1 MSDADPSVETP
12 RDAVPPR
19 RERIRNLRKRRRRR
33 RGRRAYVRSVQ
44 FLPSLATLGNALCG
58 FAAIYVA
65 TLSPEVVQSDPLARA
80 VAGNRFIIAVY
91 LLALAMFFDAI
102 DGRLARL
109 ARHTTDFGGQ
119 LDSLADAISFGVAPA
134 VIALHV
140 FKFDGVE
147 VPLAV
152 SRLIWAIGGLYV
164 ACALLRL
171 ARFNVSNEHAEE
183 NHMSFLGL
191 PSPGAAGGVL
201 GAVLI
206 QQDLLLE
213 ARLAGEGAWGS
224 FLAWAAVAMTIAL
237 PIILCSCALLMV
249 ANLRYPHF
257 VNKYLRGN
265 KSFGRIV
272 ASLVILLGLVV
283 AHRYTLGVAG
293 LLFAALG
300 PIAWAGRKLRR
311 TPAA

>member
-1 MSDADPSVETP
+1 MTHAREPGPS
-12 RDAVPPR
+12 R
-19 RERIRNLRKRRRRR
+19 RARIRELRKRRRHR

-65 TLSPEVVQSDPLARA
+65 TLSPEVVQADPLAQTI
-80 VAGNRFIIAVY
+80 AGNRFIIAVY

-119 LDSLADAISFGVAPA
+119 LDSLADAVSFGAAPA
-134 VIALHV
+134 IIALHV

-147 VPLAV
+147 VPLFV
-152 SRLIWAIGGLYV
+152 SRLIWAIGGLYL
-164 ACALLRL
+164 ACTLMRL
-171 ARFNVSNEHAEE
+171 ARFNVSNEHGEE

-191 PSPGAAGGVL
+191 PSPGAAGAVL
-201 GAVLI
+201 GVILI
-206 QQDLLLE
+206 QQDLLIE
-213 ARLAGEGAWGS
+213 SRLAEPGVWRS
-224 FLAWAAVAMTIAL
+224 VLAGMAVATTVAL
-237 PIILCSCALLMV
+237 PIVLCGCALLMV
-249 ANLRYPHF
+249 ADIRYPHF
-257 VNKYLRGN
+257 VNRYLRGN

-272 ASLVILLGLVV
+272 LWLAVLLCLVV
-283 AHRYTLGVAG
+283 AHRYTLGLVG

-300 PIAWAGRKLRR
+300 PIAWVSRKLRR
-311 TPAA
+311 TSAT